1 MKLEKRE
8 ITLNEA
14 DSIKDMYFYEKSL
27 QMSYEQALENAE
39 RKEVQGEVARLLE
52 EVKKEVVLLE
62 ELRKCTPM
70 PIGKKSGQT
79 P

>member
-27 QMSYEQALENAE
+27 QMGYEQALENAE
-39 RKEVQGEVARLLE
+39 RKEVQGELARLLE
-52 EVKKEVVLLE
+52 EVGKEVALLE

-70 PIGKKSGQT
+70 PIGKKSAQT

>member
-14 DSIKDMYFYEKSL
+14 DSIKDMYFYEQGL
-27 QMSYEQALENAE
+27 QLRYEEAIENAE
-39 RKEVQGEVARLLE
+39 RKEVQGVLTRLLQ
-52 EVKKEVVLLE
+52 EVKQEVGLLE
-62 ELRKCTPM
+62 GLRKHTPV
-70 PIGKKSGQT
+70 PIGKKSGRT